1 MILPEM
7 NGIPVSNSVLITA
20 FAFSGLNAKGS
31 PEIVSG
37 LTPVDEIG
45 FYCKEPKTIG
55 LAAAVNDLWE
65 HC

>member
-45 FYCKEPKTIG
+45 FYC
-55 LAAAVNDLWE
+55 
-65 HC
+65 